1 MTPGVG
7 EHLDLP
13 LDKWSVI
20 AVREDWIGRWNQS
33 AMFPSELVFLL
44 AFCEHAGIKRV
55 FESGR
60 YEGYSTERLAAYA
73 EREGADVYSVDLE
86 SRPDIAARGRERLS
100 KYPSVHLT
108 KGDTFHVLGH
118 IMQSHAGVPA
128 ALVVDGPKL
137 FGAISVLFA
146 AAAFPWIRVIAMHNL
161 DPRAQPDV
169 AAFFTHAAGR
179 PQYYEDHATDADRA
193 FARLRTNELER
204 LSPLVRRP
212 LDHSSLAVMK
222 LDDARRERLLWTLD
236 RRFQRHQPIA
246 VYWRWRLRH
255 LLSGRAS

>member
-1 MTPGVG
+1 VN
-7 EHLDLP
+7 DLP
-13 LDKWSVI
+13 LDKWAVI
-20 AVREDWIGRWNQS
+20 ASHEDWVGRWNQS
-33 AMFPSELVFLL
+33 AMFPSELVFFL
-44 AFCEHAGIKRV
+44 AFCEQAGIKRV

-86 SRPDIAARGRERLS
+86 SSPEVAQRGRERLS

-108 KGDTFHVLGH
+108 KGDTYHVLGD
-118 IMQSHAGVPA
+118 IVQSHAGVPA

-161 DPRAQPDV
+161 DPKEHPETAS
-169 AAFFTHAAGR
+169 FFTRVAGR
-179 PQYYEDHATDADRA
+179 PRYYEDYATSPDGA
-193 FARLRTNELER
+193 FACLRATELEQ
-204 LSPLVRRP
+204 LSPRVQRP

-222 LDDARRERLLWTLD
+222 LDDAVRDTLLWTMD
-236 RRFQRHQPIA
+236 RRFGPHQPL
-246 VYWRWRLRH
+246 VLYWRWRLLHSFR
-255 LLSGRAS
+255 GRQR

>member
-1 MTPGVG
+1 VSSSLG
-7 EHLDLP
+7 EPLDLP
-13 LDKWSVI
+13 LDKWAEI
-20 AVREDWIGRWNQS
+20 AFREDWIGRWQHT
-33 AMFPSELVFLL
+33 AMFPSELVFYL
-44 AFCEHAGIKRV
+44 AFCEHSGIKRI

-73 EREGADVYSVDLE
+73 EREGAEVYSIDFE
-86 SRPDIAARGRERLS
+86 AFPDVAQRGRERLS

-108 KGDTFHVLGH
+108 KGNTYHVLGN

-161 DPRAQPDV
+161 DATDHPDT
-169 AAFFTHAAGR
+169 ASFFTRVAGR
-179 PQYYEDHATDADRA
+179 PRYYEDYATNPEDA
-193 FARLRTNELER
+193 FARLRAAEIERLAPDAQRPLER
-204 LSPLVRRP
+204 
-212 LDHSSLAVMK
+212 SSLAVMR
-222 LDDARRERLLWTLD
+222 LDDAVRDKLLWTMD
-236 RRFQRHQPIA
+236 RRFGRHQPLIL
-246 VYWRWRLRH
+246 YWRWRLQY